1 MKFNVGGLKN
11 VKKLGFFGGSFNPPT
26 YAHINIAKMSIEKF
40 NLDAVYFVPV
50 GNLYNKP
57 SLIDENNRYKML
69 ELICD
74 DKIKVENIELGRKE
88 PLNTLQAFELIEQ
101 KYKNTENYYIMG
113 ADNFEKLPTWKNAK
127 ELIENYKYIIF
138 ERNGSNSKSMIDA
151 QELLKQNRDNFKFLS
166 VEQYSNISSGIIRK
180 LIQNQNYED
189 CEKYTRPEIVKYIK
203 ENKLYM

>member
-26 YAHINIAKMSIEKF
+26 HAHINIAKMSIEKF

-57 SLIDENNRYKML
+57 SLIDENYRYKML
-69 ELICD
+69 KLICD

-138 ERNGSNSKSMIDA
+138 ERNGSNSKSLIDT
-151 QELLKQNRDNFKFLS
+151 QELLKQNRDNFNFLN
-166 VEQYSNISSGIIRK
+166 VEQYSNVSSGIIRE
-180 LIQNQNYED
+180 LIQNENYEE
-189 CEKYTRPEIVKYIK
+189 CEKYTRPEIVQYIK

>member
-1 MKFNVGGLKN
+1 M
-11 VKKLGFFGGSFNPPT
+11 KKLGFFGGSFNPPT
-26 YAHINIAKMSIEKF
+26 YAHINVAKMSIEKF

-57 SLIDENNRYKML
+57 SLIDENYRYKML

-74 DKIKVENIELGRKE
+74 DKIMVENIELGRKQT
-88 PLNTLQAFELIEQ
+88 LNTLQAFELIEQ
-101 KYKNTENYYIMG
+101 KYKSTENYYIMG

-138 ERNGSNSKSMIDA
+138 ERNGSNSKSMIDTHG
-151 QELLKQNRDNFKFLS
+151 LLKQNRDNFKFLS
-166 VEQYSNISSGIIRK
+166 VEQYSNVSSGIIRK
-180 LIQNQNYED
+180 FIQNQNYEE

>member
-1 MKFNVGGLKN
+1 M
-11 VKKLGFFGGSFNPPT
+11 KKLGFFGGSFNPPT
-26 YAHINIAKMSIEKF
+26 YAHINVAKMSIEKF

-57 SLIDENNRYKML
+57 SLIDENYRYKML

-74 DKIKVENIELGRKE
+74 DKIKVESIELGRKE

-138 ERNGSNSKSMIDA
+138 ERNGSNSKSMIDTHG
-151 QELLKQNRDNFKFLS
+151 LLKQNRDNFKFLS
-166 VEQYSNISSGIIRK
+166 VEQYSNVSSGIIRK
-180 LIQNQNYED
+180 FIQNQNYEE

>member
-1 MKFNVGGLKN
+1 M
-11 VKKLGFFGGSFNPPT
+11 KKLGFFGGSFNPPT
-26 YAHINIAKMSIEKF
+26 HAHINIAKMSIEKF

-57 SLIDENNRYKML
+57 SLIDEDYRYKML

-74 DKIKVENIELGRKE
+74 DKIMLENIELGRKE
-88 PLNTLQAFELIEQ
+88 PLNTLQAFKLIEQ

-138 ERNGSNSKSMIDA
+138 ERNGSNSKSLIDT
-151 QELLKQNRDNFKFLS
+151 QELLKQNRDNFNFLN
-166 VEQYSNISSGIIRK
+166 VEQYSNVSSGIIRE
-180 LIQNQNYED
+180 LIQNENYKE
-189 CEKYTRPEIVKYIK
+189 CEEYTRPEIVQYIK

>member
-1 MKFNVGGLKN
+1 M
-11 VKKLGFFGGSFNPPT
+11 KKLGFFGGSFNPPT
-26 YAHINIAKMSIEKF
+26 YAHINVAKMSIEKF

-57 SLIDENNRYKML
+57 SLIDENYRYKML

-74 DKIKVENIELGRKE
+74 DKIKVESIELGRKE

-138 ERNGSNSKSMIDA
+138 ERNGSNSKSMIDTHG
-151 QELLKQNRDNFKFLS
+151 LLKQNRDNFKFLS
-166 VEQYSNISSGIIRK
+166 VEQYSNVSSGIIRK
-180 LIQNQNYED
+180 FIQNQNYEE
-189 CEKYTRPEIVKYIK
+189 CEKYTRPEIVEYIK

>member
-1 MKFNVGGLKN
+1 M
-11 VKKLGFFGGSFNPPT
+11 KKLGFFGGSFNPPT
-26 YAHINIAKMSIEKF
+26 YAHMNIAKMSIEKF

-57 SLIDENNRYKML
+57 SLIDENYRYEML

-166 VEQYSNISSGIIRK
+166 VEQYSNVSSGIIRK
-180 LIQNQNYED
+180 LIQNQNYEE

>member
-1 MKFNVGGLKN
+1 M
-11 VKKLGFFGGSFNPPT
+11 KKLGFFGGSFNPPT
-26 YAHINIAKMSIEKF
+26 HAHINIAKMSIEKF

-57 SLIDENNRYKML
+57 SLIDENYRYKML

-74 DKIKVENIELGRKE
+74 DKIKVESIELGRKE

-166 VEQYSNISSGIIRK
+166 VEQYSNVSSGIIRK
-180 LIQNQNYED
+180 LIQNQNYE
-189 CEKYTRPEIVKYIK
+189 
-203 ENKLYM
+203 

>member
-1 MKFNVGGLKN
+1 M
-11 VKKLGFFGGSFNPPT
+11 KKLGFFGGSFNPPT

-74 DKIKVENIELGRKE
+74 DKIKVESIELGRKE

-138 ERNGSNSKSMIDA
+138 ERNGSNSKSLIDT
-151 QELLKQNRDNFKFLS
+151 QELLKQNRDNFNFLN
-166 VEQYSNISSGIIRK
+166 VEQYSNVSSGIIRN
-180 LIQNQNYED
+180 LIQNENYKE
-189 CEKYTRPEIVKYIK
+189 CEEYTRPEIVQYIK

>member
-1 MKFNVGGLKN
+1 M
-11 VKKLGFFGGSFNPPT
+11 KKLGFFGGSFNPPT
-26 YAHINIAKMSIEKF
+26 HAHINIAKMSIEKF

-74 DKIKVENIELGRKE
+74 DKIKVESIELGRKE

-138 ERNGSNSKSMIDA
+138 ERNGSNSKSLIDT
-151 QELLKQNRDNFKFLS
+151 QELLKQNRNNFNFLN
-166 VEQYSNISSGIIRK
+166 VEQYSNVSSGIIRE
-180 LIQNQNYED
+180 LIQNENYEE
-189 CEKYTRPEIVKYIK
+189 CEKYTRPEIVQYIK

>member
-1 MKFNVGGLKN
+1 M
-11 VKKLGFFGGSFNPPT
+11 KKLGFFGGSFNPPT

-57 SLIDENNRYKML
+57 SLIDENYRYKML

-74 DKIKVENIELGRKE
+74 DKIKVESIELGRKE

-166 VEQYSNISSGIIRK
+166 VEQYSNVSSGIIRK
-180 LIQNQNYED
+180 LIQNQNYEE
-189 CEKYTRPEIVKYIK
+189 CEKYTRPEIVKHIK

>member
-1 MKFNVGGLKN
+1 M
-11 VKKLGFFGGSFNPPT
+11 KKLGFFGGSFNPPT

-138 ERNGSNSKSMIDA
+138 ERNGSNSKSMIDTHD
-151 QELLKQNRDNFKFLS
+151 LLKQNRDNFKFLS
-166 VEQYSNISSGIIRK
+166 VEQYSNVSSGIIRK
-180 LIQNQNYED
+180 LIQNQNYEE

>member
-57 SLIDENNRYKML
+57 SLIDEDYRYKML

-74 DKIKVENIELGRKE
+74 DKIKVESIELGRKE
-88 PLNTLQAFELIEQ
+88 PLNTLQVFELIEQ

-138 ERNGSNSKSMIDA
+138 ERNGSNSKSLIDT
-151 QELLKQNRDNFKFLS
+151 QELLKQNRDNFNFLN
-166 VEQYSNISSGIIRK
+166 VEQYSNVSSGIIRN
-180 LIQNQNYED
+180 LIQNENYKE
-189 CEKYTRPEIVKYIK
+189 CEEYTRPEIVQYIK

>member
-1 MKFNVGGLKN
+1 M
-11 VKKLGFFGGSFNPPT
+11 KKLGFFGGSFNPPT
-26 YAHINIAKMSIEKF
+26 YAHMNIAKMSIEKF

-57 SLIDENNRYKML
+57 SLIDENYRYKML

-74 DKIKVENIELGRKE
+74 DKIKVESIELGRKE

>member
-1 MKFNVGGLKN
+1 M
-11 VKKLGFFGGSFNPPT
+11 KKLGFFGGSFNPPT

-57 SLIDENNRYKML
+57 SLIDENYRYKML

-74 DKIKVENIELGRKE
+74 DKIKVESIELGRKE

-166 VEQYSNISSGIIRK
+166 VEQYSNVSSGIIRK
-180 LIQNQNYED
+180 LIQNKNYEE

>member
-1 MKFNVGGLKN
+1 M
-11 VKKLGFFGGSFNPPT
+11 KKLGFFGGSFNPPT

-127 ELIENYKYIIF
+127 ELIENFKYIIF
-138 ERNGSNSKSMIDA
+138 ERNGSNSKSMIDTHG
-151 QELLKQNRDNFKFLS
+151 LLKQNRDNFKFLS
-166 VEQYSNISSGIIRK
+166 VEQYSNVSSGIIRK
-180 LIQNQNYED
+180 FIQNQNYEE

>member
-1 MKFNVGGLKN
+1 M
-11 VKKLGFFGGSFNPPT
+11 KKLGFFGGSFNPPT
-26 YAHINIAKMSIEKF
+26 YAHINVAKMSIEKF

-57 SLIDENNRYKML
+57 SLIDENYRYKML

-74 DKIKVENIELGRKE
+74 DKIKVESIELGRKE

-138 ERNGSNSKSMIDA
+138 ERNGSNSKSMIDTHG
-151 QELLKQNRDNFKFLS
+151 LLKQNRDNFKFLS
-166 VEQYSNISSGIIRK
+166 VEQYSNVSSGIIRK
-180 LIQNQNYED
+180 LIQNQNYEE